1 MTSRERDSGARRRS
15 ATTRRQWLFPL
26 VRAALIALPLVLLLA
41 LTLVVPGSASAG
53 GVEIRVEKA
62 LRRLTVLEDG
72 VAVRTYEIALGANPI
87 GHKQEEGDERTPEGR
102 YVIDYRNTHSRFHRS
117 LHISYPNEKD
127 RREAEARGVSAGGDI
142 VIHGLPPGWSWLGA
156 AHHAFDWTDGCIA
169 VTNDEMDELWERIEE
184 GTPIEILP

>member
-1 MTSRERDSGARRRS
+1 M
-15 ATTRRQWLFPL
+15 TRRQRLALL
-26 VRAALIALPLVLLLA
+26 VHTSLIALSLGA
-41 LTLVVPGSASAG
+41 AGSAPAN
-53 GVEIRVEKA
+53 VDEIRVEKA
-62 LRRLTVLEDG
+62 LRRLTLLEDG
-72 VAVRTYEIALGANPI
+72 AAIRTYRIALGANPI

-102 YVIDYRNTHSRFHRS
+102 YVIDYRNMHSRFHKS

-169 VTNDEMDELWERIEE
+169 VTNEEMDELWERIEE